1 VTTSQIA
8 QAAGP
13 TGRKIPPGLP
23 MLTDLEMV
31 FDPSRR
37 PRAARET
44 RGRFPFPI
52 PNGWFI
58 VAASTDVGPG
68 DVTSLHYFGRDLVLF
83 RGEDGAPYLLDAYC
97 PHLGAHLGVG
107 GRVEEGCIRCPFH
120 GWKFDGDSGRCVDV
134 PYDEND
140 FMPARAVVR
149 SFPAVERNHMIWA
162 WHHLEDKPPF
172 YEVPVVGEFD
182 DPEWSPIVVR
192 DFEVATCCQEMAE
205 NNVDRAHFKYVHGT
219 DAIPEEEFLTDGAYK
234 RAVGGGGSFVREG
247 FGLGLGVLRLS
258 GWTTFV
264 SSTTPIDTDCVHVRW
279 IFTSPRSLG
288 GDAAAEAA
296 DMFCSALSQDIP
308 IWENKVYRDHP
319 VLRSME
325 KDISEHRRW
334 SQQFYSFP
342 VAAEAAEEVVA
353 TGAPRAAAAAAAG
366 AAGVT
371 SDAV

>member
-1 VTTSQIA
+1 MEVAVTTTQIA
-8 QAAGP
+8 QAAGHP
-13 TGRKIPPGLP
+13 GRKIQPGLP
-23 MLTDLEMV
+23 MPTDLEMV

-58 VAASTDVGPG
+58 VAASADVGPG

-140 FMPARAVVR
+140 FMPTRAVVR

-219 DAIPEEEFLTDGAYK
+219 DAIPEEEFFVDGAYK

-264 SSTTPIDTDCVHVRW
+264 SSTTPIDTDRVHVRW

-288 GDAAAEAA
+288 ADAAAEAA
-296 DMFCSALSQDIP
+296 NMFCSALSQDIP

-334 SQQFYSFP
+334 SRQFYSFP
-342 VAAEAAEEVVA
+342 QETEAVPD
-353 TGAPRAAAAAAAG
+353 G
-366 AAGVT
+366 
-371 SDAV
+371 D